1 MIPLQPE
8 AAARL
13 AAATTSLAFCWKLLR
28 ADGVA
33 LGFTSHDRDLVIDG
47 LVYRA
52 SPGIAPSAISLNDGF
67 DAAAMEVT
75 GALTSDAIAAQ
86 DLEAGR
92 YDQARVAV
100 FLVDWE
106 APETLCIGI
115 ARGTLGNIRRN
126 DNGFAAE
133 MRRETSRFD
142 RAVTE
147 QMSPECRAQLGDRR
161 CRIDLAARTRMVRIV
176 AVADPVTLTL
186 AESEPSPNAY
196 ACGRLRWIEGAN
208 AGFESEIVASSGASV
223 TLREPPPFGSA
234 PDLTVELREGC
245 NKAFAT
251 CRDRFANAVNFRGE
265 PHVPGND
272 LLTRYPG
279 L

>member
-1 MIPLQPE
+1 MISLAPE

-13 AAATTSLAFCWKLLR
+13 AAAATSLAFCWKLLR

-52 SPGIAPSAISLNDGF
+52 SPGIAPSAISLTDGF

-75 GALTSDAIAAQ
+75 GALSSGAIAAE

-92 YDQARVAV
+92 YDGARVML
-100 FLVDWE
+100 FLADWE
-106 APETLCIGI
+106 APETLRIPI
-115 ARGTLGNIRRN
+115 ARGTLGNIRRQ

-133 MRRETSRFD
+133 MRRETALFD
-142 RAVTE
+142 RAATE
-147 QMSPECRAQLGDRR
+147 QISPECRAMLGGRR
-161 CRIDLAARTRMVRIV
+161 CRVGLAARTRVVQIV
-176 AVADPVTLTL
+176 AVIDPVTLTL
-186 AESEPSPNAY
+186 SESEPGANAY
-196 ACGRLRWIEGAN
+196 AFGRLRWIDGAN
-208 AGFESEIVASSGASV
+208 AGFDSEIMASAGTEV
-223 TLREPPPFGSA
+223 TLREPPPFAIAAG
-234 PDLTVELREGC
+234 LRVELREGC

-251 CRDRFANAVNFRGE
+251 CRDRFANAANFRGE